1 MSRMVLARLLVTLVI
16 GLLIGVAVAKSLE
29 ADATK
34 GRSLTMKEYIEE
46 FDSHKQKLTQG
57 EMALGASIFVV
68 TLMVMVAL
76 GLYELLVFGMDKLL
90 GVFGRRREMR
100 VQSGTTPPW

>member
-1 MSRMVLARLLVTLVI
+1 MSRMLLARILVTLVI

-29 ADATK
+29 ADAAR

-46 FDSHKQKLTQG
+46 FDSHKQKLTEG
-57 EMALGASIFVV
+57 EMPLGASIFVV
-68 TLMVMVAL
+68 TLMVMVSL
-76 GLYELLVFGMDKLL
+76 GLYELMVFGVEKLL
-90 GVFGRRREMR
+90 GLFGRRGEVR

>member
-1 MSRMVLARLLVTLVI
+1 MSRMVLARLLVALVI

-29 ADATK
+29 ADATR

-46 FDSHKQKLTQG
+46 FDSHKQKLTEG

-76 GLYELLVFGMDKLL
+76 GLYELLVFGVDKLL
-90 GVFGRRREMR
+90 GRFGRRREVR

>member
-1 MSRMVLARLLVTLVI
+1 MSRMVLARILVTLVI
-16 GLLIGVAVAKSLE
+16 GLLIGVAVSKSLK
-29 ADATK
+29 ADATR

-46 FDSHKQKLTQG
+46 FDSHKEKLTAG
-57 EMALGASIFVV
+57 EMPLGASIFVV

-76 GLYELLVFGMDKLL
+76 GLYELLVFGVDKLL
-90 GVFGRRREMR
+90 GLLGRRREVS

>member
-29 ADATK
+29 ADATR

-46 FDSHKQKLTQG
+46 FDSHKEKLTAG
-57 EMALGASIFVV
+57 EMPLGASIFVV

-76 GLYELLVFGMDKLL
+76 GLYELLVFGVDRLL
-90 GVFGRRREMR
+90 GVFGRRPE
-100 VQSGTTPPW
+100 VSAQLGTPPPW

>member
-29 ADATK
+29 ADAAK
-34 GRSLTMKEYIEE
+34 GRSLTMKEYVEE

-57 EMALGASIFVV
+57 EMPLGASIFVV

-76 GLYELLVFGMDKLL
+76 GLYEALVFGVEKLL
-90 GVFGRRREMR
+90 GLFGGRREVR
-100 VQSGTTPPW
+100 VHSGTPPPW

>member
-1 MSRMVLARLLVTLVI
+1 MSRMVLARILVTLVI

-29 ADATK
+29 ADATR

-46 FDSHKQKLTQG
+46 FDSHKEKLTAG
-57 EMALGASIFVV
+57 EMPLGASIFVV

-76 GLYELLVFGMDKLL
+76 GLYELLVFGVDKLL
-90 GVFGRRREMR
+90 GLLGRRREVS